1 MILNNENKD
10 NFYESVKDCSENSL
24 NFENCSEIEEYVN
37 DEVESADASNLGL
50 IYYDIPFI
58 TKYFDKIKENTTSI
72 MLTEMEQM
80 TYYRNPKLLSY
91 DKLGSIDYWYLIL
104 LLNGWFSAYDM
115 TDLGK
120 SVILPNPKTIAD
132 IITEEEFIKNN

>member
-1 MILNNENKD
+1 MTLNFENKD
-10 NFYESVKDCSENSL
+10 NFYESIKDCSENSL
-24 NFENCSEIEEYVN
+24 NFENCCESEPYINE
-37 DEVESADASNLGL
+37 EVESANISNLGL
-50 IYYDIPFI
+50 ILYDIPFI
-58 TKYFDKIKENTTSI
+58 TKYFDKIKENTNSI

-104 LLNGWFSAYDM
+104 LLNEWFSAYDM

-120 SVILPNPKTIAD
+120 SIILPNPKNIAD
-132 IITEEEFIKNN
+132 IITEEEFIKK

>member
-1 MILNNENKD
+1 MTLNFENKD
-10 NFYESVKDCSENSL
+10 NFYESIKDCSENSL
-24 NFENCSEIEEYVN
+24 NFENCCESEPYINE
-37 DEVESADASNLGL
+37 EVESANISNLGL
-50 IYYDIPFI
+50 ILYDIPFI
-58 TKYFDKIKENTTSI
+58 TKYFDKIKENTNSI

-104 LLNGWFSAYDM
+104 LLNEWFSAYDM

-120 SVILPNPKTIAD
+120 SIILPNPKNIAD